1 VTAPP
6 VSVSVSVLAGAP
18 VGGAADAGGGAAGA
32 GVWAGMPAVGLG
44 VGEPGTGD
52 SEVGEKG
59 TGDGDAVA
67 GGVGEGLAGA
77 ALVGSGAT
85 GPGVEVG
92 TAWLGAVG
100 LGDAWL
106 GAAWLGAVWLGAAGL
121 GVVEPGM
128 AGSGVGQS
136 MAIELVGAV
145 VVVPGAGV
153 TSGLTAGLTAGLTGA
168 PAVTAFTTFTAG
180 AGRAD
185 ALAPAGAA
193 HAAVPAS
200 RDTPTAAATSRP
212 TADGAIRGS
221 SRRARRPERPG
232 SRAIRPTAR
241 TTAAQPT
248 RSQAISPAVVTR
260 TEATA
265 ASGAGAVTG
274 ADPDTAAQSWPGGGS
289 CVTRTASPPT
299 HSSMV
304 RSADHCFAVESLRLT
319 SFAMA

>member
-1 VTAPP
+1 V
-6 VSVSVSVLAGAP
+6 
-18 VGGAADAGGGAAGA
+18 
-32 GVWAGMPAVGLG
+32 G

-59 TGDGDAVA
+59 TGDGDVVA

-106 GAAWLGAVWLGAAGL
+106 GAAWLGAAWLGAVWLGAAGL

-128 AGSGVGQS
+128 AGSRVGQS

-168 PAVTAFTTFTAG
+168 PAVTAVTAVTTFTAG

-260 TEATA
+260 TDATA